1 MLINEVIHI
10 VGLSRKSIRYYEDV
24 GLLSP
29 TRNKNN
35 DYRMYTEEDIKKLKT
50 IKFLRELDVQIKDLK
65 LLNNN
70 KLTLQDC
77 LKERI
82 KNIELEEKNYNKI
95 KNMCTEI
102 INANDT
108 YENIDITKYFKEINI
123 LNKEGF
129 TMKKKETNHRKK
141 ILGAVISSLIFEL
154 FFIILVTTI
163 TYFQMTETDKMPWI
177 LFIFFILLFL
187 FPIITIIIN
196 LITRIKEIKGGEEDE
211 ASKY

>member
-10 VGLSRKSIRYYEDV
+10 VGLSRKSIRYYESV

-29 TRNKNN
+29 ERNKTN
-35 DYRMYTEEDIKKLKT
+35 DYRIYTEEDINTLKT
-50 IKFLRELDVQIKDLK
+50 IKFLRELNVPVKELQLLK
-65 LLNNN
+65 EK
-70 KLTLQDC
+70 KLTLQEC

-82 KNIELEEKNYNKI
+82 KKIEQEEKNYNKI

-102 INANDT
+102 INSNDT
-108 YENIDITKYFKEINI
+108 YENIDITKYFKEINV

-129 TMKKKETNHRKK
+129 TMKKKETNHSKK
-141 ILGAVISSLIFEL
+141 ILGAMISSLLFEI
-154 FFIILVTTI
+154 FFILLLSLM
-163 TYFQMTETDKMPWI
+163 TYFQLTETDKMPWI
-177 LFIFFILLFL
+177 IYTIVILLFL
-187 FPIITIIIN
+187 LPITSIIIN

>member
-123 LNKEGF
+123 LNKEDLK
-129 TMKKKETNHRKK
+129 MKKKETNHRKK